1 MKDNLE
7 KFIAENR
14 DQFDVFDPD
23 DKLWKGIQSRVQKQ
37 KRTRI
42 GTRGI
47 LWRAAAVVVI
57 FMISFADVEGIA
69 IRATST
75 SDSFEI
81 LGISVRP
88 PAT

>member
-23 DKLWKGIQSRVQKQ
+23 EKLWKGVQSRVQKQ

-42 GTRGI
+42 STRGI

-57 FMISFADVEGIA
+57 FMLSFQG
-69 IRATST
+69 
-75 SDSFEI
+75 
-81 LGISVRP
+81 
-88 PAT
+88 